1 MEQHNNYYKSQT
13 WVFHVQNAED
23 FYRQLRDFEQE
34 HGLID
39 QTVDEH
45 TDLTLAREMLQAI
58 GIRTK

>member
-1 MEQHNNYYKSQT
+1 MEKDNYGKTT
-13 WVFHVQNAED
+13 WVFHVQSTED
-23 FYRQLRDFEQE
+23 FYNQLKAFEQE

-45 TDLTLAREMLQAI
+45 TDLTLARKMLQAI